1 MYAVRKEIVQ
11 LVTNWN
17 IPFNFWLEYSLKN
30 STETNFSTFFIF
42 IELISILLIFIFCW
56 LINLKYFIYFYY

>member
-11 LVTNWN
+11 LVTSWN